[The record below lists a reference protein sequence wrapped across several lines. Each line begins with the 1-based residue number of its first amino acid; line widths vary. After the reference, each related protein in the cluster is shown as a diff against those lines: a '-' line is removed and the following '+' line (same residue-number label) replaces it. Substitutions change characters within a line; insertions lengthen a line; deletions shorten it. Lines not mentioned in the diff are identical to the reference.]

1 MGCHR
6 KPAMPKSQRLS
17 LEDVQAV
24 WHLLGECR
32 ELGADNQA
40 WPQHFIEGMCRLLRS
55 QIGVCHETVLAPNG
69 FLETLGW
76 ADTGWAT
83 AADREFLLR
92 MIRNQGQREPVFRRL
107 VGVVLEKETCNR
119 EEVVPD
125 REFYPSVLYQ
135 DYFRPLR
142 LDPIV
147 NCGKFTPGGTFH
159 FGCFQRAFGDRP
171 FGDREK
177 ALLRLAHGELVPL
190 IGTALASVREPRQAD
205 LAPRQRQTLACLLEG
220 DGEKQVAARLGIG
233 IATVHTYVKA
243 LYRHF
248 RVAGRAELLAWFV
261 RRAYPRGVLPGAVP
275 PPDAA
280 GPPRRDGS
288 SAQPASEPHDVSPF
302 GNRSAIE

>member
-1 MGCHR
+1 MR
-6 KPAMPKSQRLS
+6 KSQRLS
-17 LEDVQAV
+17 LEDVKAV

-40 WPQHFIEGMCRLLRS
+40 WLNHFVEGMCRLLRS
-55 QIGVCHETVLAPNG
+55 QIGVCHETLLAPNG
-69 FLETLGW
+69 VMETLGW

-83 AADREFLLR
+83 AADREYLLG
-92 MIRNQGQREPVFRRL
+92 MIRERGHQREPILGLL
-107 VGVVLEKETCNR
+107 VGVLLEKGTCRR
-119 EEVVPD
+119 EDIVRDFEYY
-125 REFYPSVLYQ
+125 RSVIFQ

-142 LDPIV
+142 LDPFV

-177 ALLRLAHGELVPL
+177 ALLRLAHEELVPL
-190 IGTALASVREPRQAD
+190 IGTALASVREPRLAD

-261 RRAYPRGVLPGAVP
+261 RRAYPRGVLPEAVP
-275 PPDAA
+275 P
-280 GPPRRDGS
+280 R
-288 SAQPASEPHDVSPF
+288 
-302 GNRSAIE
+302 